1 MSTPAKPWLAMTP
14 AQRLEAVRQ
23 LLERGHAP
31 NAIAWK
37 FQARPAA
44 VASVIR
50 AIRKDGGPQDESP
63 PVAADFTERPWS
75 VLTSEERDAAV
86 LALRGD
92 GLSASAI
99 ATQLA
104 TTRNAVIGYMKR
116 LTDAGVVVPGLK
128 KPMRPRTKRVPASQ
142 RSPKLAAP
150 KPAKAPAPKRDK
162 VLRKSASGAVEA
174 IPMRG
179 PNNPHPYD
187 FKARAEQRAASPG
200 LSPALVAGEPI
211 RAINDLAAPVSRRL
225 ALTQLTERTCK
236 WPNGDP
242 QAEDFGF
249 CGHAVTSAPYC
260 GYHARLA
267 FLPPTT
273 RHRAEIKSAE
283 RKFA

>member
-1 MSTPAKPWLAMTP
+1 MTP

-23 LLERGHAP
+23 LLEQGHAP
-31 NAIAWK
+31 SAIAWK

-44 VASVIR
+44 IATVVK
-50 AIRKDGGPQDESP
+50 AIRKADGAPQDESP
-63 PVAADFTERPWS
+63 PVAADLTQRAWAI
-75 VLTSEERDAAV
+75 LTSEERDAVV
-86 LALRGD
+86 LALRAD
-92 GLSASAI
+92 GLAASAI
-99 ATQLA
+99 AAQLA

-116 LTDAGVVVPGLK
+116 LTDAGVEVPGLK
-128 KPMRPRTKRVPASQ
+128 KPMRPRTSRVPTPP
-142 RSPKLAAP
+142 SPSKKQATP

-162 VLRKSASGAVEA
+162 VLRRSAAGAVEA
-174 IPMRG
+174 VPMRG

-187 FKARAEQRAASPG
+187 FKARAEQRASSPG

-211 RAINDLAAPVSRRL
+211 RAIEDLAAPVSRRL

-249 CGHAVTSAPYC
+249 CGHQVSSAPYC
-260 GYHARLA
+260 AYHARIA
-267 FLPPTT
+267 YVPPTI
-273 RHRAEIKSAE
+273 RHRADIRSAE